1 MKVQFKVCAELSVE
15 YHVKGKG
22 SCPCLHCDGVW
33 GIGGIEPLSVSLST
47 RRKLAVSF
55 VPWLF

>member
-47 RRKLAVSF
+47 RRKL
-55 VPWLF
+55 